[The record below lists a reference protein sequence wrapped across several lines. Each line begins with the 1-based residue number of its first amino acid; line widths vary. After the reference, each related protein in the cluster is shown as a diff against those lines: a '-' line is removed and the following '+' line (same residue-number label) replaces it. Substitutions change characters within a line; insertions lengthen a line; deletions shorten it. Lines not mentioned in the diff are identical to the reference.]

1 MATGKSC
8 SRWFAPVLAL
18 LMVVGLSGCFDKEG
32 DQRKAFIDFLQ
43 NTAMRSGERLP
54 TLTADQQKQFGPFVS
69 DYAIP
74 YGYSLQVNQAIDFN
88 ISLAA
93 LKHIRR
99 GVFLDL
105 KKEKAVNQK
114 LIKKLQVKC
123 ESMKQ
128 KVTNLSG
135 GNQQKV
141 VIAKWFAS
149 KARIIVLDEPTRGI
163 DIGAKVEVYKL
174 INEMVEA
181 GIGVILLS
189 SEVPEVFGMADRILV
204 LKDGQITGEY
214 GMDEINKINETDL
227 QRLVM

>member
-1 MATGKSC
+1 MNAGIGYISED
-8 SRWFAPVLAL
+8 R
-18 LMVVGLSGCFDKEG
+18 GGEG
-32 DQRKAFIDFLQ
+32 
-43 NTAMRSGERLP
+43 
-54 TLTADQQKQFGPFVS
+54 
-69 DYAIP
+69 
-74 YGYSLQVNQAIDFN
+74 LQVNQAIDFN

-114 LIKKLQVKC
+114 LIEKLQVKC

-141 VIAKWFAS
+141 
-149 KARIIVLDEPTRGI
+149 RIIVLDEPTRGI

>member
-1 MATGKSC
+1 MAKNARYAS
-8 SRWFAPVLAL
+8 PVEA
-18 LMVVGLSGCFDKEG
+18 VNAGIGYISEDRGGEG
-32 DQRKAFIDFLQ
+32 
-43 NTAMRSGERLP
+43 
-54 TLTADQQKQFGPFVS
+54 
-69 DYAIP
+69 
-74 YGYSLQVNQAIDFN
+74 LQVNQAIDFN

-114 LIKKLQVKC
+114 LIENCRLKC

-149 KARIIVLDEPTRGI
+149 KARIIVWMNQRE
-163 DIGAKVEVYKL
+163 EL
-174 INEMVEA
+174 ILEQ
-181 GIGVILLS
+181 
-189 SEVPEVFGMADRILV
+189 
-204 LKDGQITGEY
+204 K
-214 GMDEINKINETDL
+214 
-227 QRLVM
+227 